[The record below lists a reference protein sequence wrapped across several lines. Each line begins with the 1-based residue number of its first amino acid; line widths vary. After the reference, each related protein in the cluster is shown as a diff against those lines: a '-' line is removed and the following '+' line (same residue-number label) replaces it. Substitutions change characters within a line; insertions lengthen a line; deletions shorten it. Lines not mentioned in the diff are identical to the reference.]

1 MNSKTLYLA
10 FSGVD
15 EALLERSEAAPVTR
29 HAPMR
34 WMTLAACLCLVAT
47 LLFPTVRGLLKG
59 HGGDHKRPLATLEYG
74 GKFYEAVDD
83 PAILEKYG
91 LPRQITAEMAG
102 EQLIYLTGD
111 KERGYDCTAKQTDK
125 VLCHYAPAPGDA
137 VYIVQDG
144 SAYLAAIFCNFYQF
158 DSNTSCEL
166 TELYRVYRISSAEDI
181 ASITEVDRHR
191 EKTIGTPLTDRQE
204 IGEFYDRTIA
214 LWSYGNDDFQKAMF
228 GGCTSEEEQL
238 ALHTAFAEDSRV
250 LRLET
255 AEGLR
260 FYLNF
265 YPTYRWIYGG
275 GTMSYFQIDEPLLQ
289 WFDRNFSR

>member
-1 MNSKTLYLA
+1 MNAKTLYLA
-10 FSGVD
+10 FQSVD
-15 EALLERSEAAPVTR
+15 EALLFRSEAGPAPKR
-29 HAPMR
+29 HRALSVGA
-34 WMTLAACLCLVAT
+34 LAACLCLVAT
-47 LLFPTVRGLLKG
+47 LMLPSVRGLLKG
-59 HGGDHKRPLATLEYG
+59 HGGDHKQPLATLEYG

-125 VLCHYAPAPGDA
+125 VLCHYAPAPGGA

-166 TELYRVYRISSAEDI
+166 TELYRVYRISNAEDI
-181 ASITEVDRHR
+181 VSIAEVDWHR
-191 EKTIGTPLTDRQE
+191 EKIIGTPLTDRQE

-238 ALHTAFAEDSRV
+238 AAHTAFAEDSRI
-250 LRLET
+250 LRIET

-260 FYLNF
+260 FYLNLF
-265 YPTYRWIYGG
+265 PSHGWLYSS
-275 GTMSYFQIDEPLLQ
+275 GTMSYYPADETVLR
-289 WFDRNFSR
+289 WFTRNFN

>member
-15 EALLERSEAAPVTR
+15 EALLERSAAAPVKH

-34 WMTLAACLCLVAT
+34 WMALAACLGLVAT

-181 ASITEVDRHR
+181 VSITEVDWHR
-191 EKTIGTPLTDRQE
+191 EKIIDIHFLD
-204 IGEFYDRTIA
+204 IVIFSYHYDMMRT
-214 LWSYGNDDFQKAMF
+214 
-228 GGCTSEEEQL
+228 C
-238 ALHTAFAEDSRV
+238 
-250 LRLET
+250 
-255 AEGLR
+255 
-260 FYLNF
+260 
-265 YPTYRWIYGG
+265 
-275 GTMSYFQIDEPLLQ
+275 
-289 WFDRNFSR
+289 

>member
-1 MNSKTLYLA
+1 MNAKTLYLA
-10 FSGVD
+10 LQDVD
-15 EALLERSEAAPVTR
+15 EELLRRSEITCSSKSARPL
-29 HAPMR
+29 R
-34 WMTLAACLCLVAT
+34 WTALAACLCLVAT

-91 LPRQITAEMAG
+91 LPRQITADMAG

-111 KERGYDCTAKQTDK
+111 KERGYSCTAYETDK
-125 VLCHYAPAPGDA
+125 VLCRYAPAPGDA

-166 TELYRVYRISSAEDI
+166 TELYRVYGIGRAEDI
-181 ASITEVDRHR
+181 VSIAEVDWHR
-191 EKTIGTPLTDRQE
+191 ENVIGTPLSDRQE

-214 LWSYGNDDFQKAMF
+214 LWSYGNDDFQNAMF

-238 ALHTAFAEDSRV
+238 ALHTAFAEDSRM
-250 LRLET
+250 LRVET
-255 AEGLR
+255 TDGLQ

-275 GTMSYFQIDEPLLQ
+275 GTLSYFQMDEPLLQ
-289 WFDRNFSR
+289 WFERNFS